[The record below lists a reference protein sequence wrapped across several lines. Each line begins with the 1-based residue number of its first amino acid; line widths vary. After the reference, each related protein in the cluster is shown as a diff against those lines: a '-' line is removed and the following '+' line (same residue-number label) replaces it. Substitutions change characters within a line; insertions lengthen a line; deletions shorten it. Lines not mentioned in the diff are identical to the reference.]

1 MKLPWPAGLWRRWVG
16 GDRRTSV
23 LRAIPADAVCAEIG
37 VWKGDFSDRIRTL
50 ARPRMLHLVDPWRFV
65 AAYPQRWYGGA
76 SARDQSDMDRIYE
89 DVVRRFAGDPRVAIH
104 RLESAAAAR
113 HLADTDFDW
122 VYVDGDHSFH
132 AVLDD
137 LENWASRIK
146 PGGVLAGDDY
156 SWRDE
161 HGAQPVQRAVRAF
174 IARKPP
180 RDLTIAGDQ
189 FLMRL

>member
-113 HLADTDFDW
+113 HLADMWMAIIPSTQ
-122 VYVDGDHSFH
+122 S
-132 AVLDD
+132 
-137 LENWASRIK
+137 S
-146 PGGVLAGDDY
+146 
-156 SWRDE
+156 
-161 HGAQPVQRAVRAF
+161 
-174 IARKPP
+174 
-180 RDLTIAGDQ
+180 TI
-189 FLMRL
+189 